1 MLSYP
6 PSTPW
11 ERVRDAT
18 LELLSPTRCVACE
31 HPGALVCDAC
41 AARIVTIDPVF
52 ACLRCGAPFGSLLC
66 TECQSESS
74 QDDQGANNCLAA
86 CVFEGVPAH
95 IVRAYKDGGER
106 RLAAWIAH
114 ALFDAAH
121 RAQKAVPKRM
131 DAFALDADA
140 VVFVPATPAAYRRRG
155 FDHMEAVAR
164 EFSNLMGIPVLD
176 ALAKWDACDQRKL
189 GRGGRLANAADA
201 YDVVE
206 PVAGMRLLLIDDV
219 ITTGAT
225 MGSCAEVLKRAGAVK
240 IDCLAFARVW

>member
-1 MLSYP
+1 
-6 PSTPW
+6 
-11 ERVRDAT
+11 
-18 LELLSPTRCVACE
+18 
-31 HPGALVCDAC
+31 
-41 AARIVTIDPVF
+41 
-52 ACLRCGAPFGSLLC
+52 
-66 TECQSESS
+66 
-74 QDDQGANNCLAA
+74 
-86 CVFEGVPAH
+86 
-95 IVRAYKDGGER
+95 
-106 RLAAWIAH
+106 
-114 ALFDAAH
+114 
-121 RAQKAVPKRM
+121 M

-206 PVAGMRLLLIDDV
+206 PVAGMRLLLVDDV

>member
-1 MLSYP
+1 MAVFSVQNANRNL
-6 PSTPW
+6 
-11 ERVRDAT
+11 
-18 LELLSPTRCVACE
+18 
-31 HPGALVCDAC
+31 
-41 AARIVTIDPVF
+41 ARTKK
-52 ACLRCGAPFGSLLC
+52 
-66 TECQSESS
+66 
-74 QDDQGANNCLAA
+74 GANSCLAA
-86 CVFEGVPAH
+86 CVFEGVPAR

-155 FDHMEAVAR
+155 FDHMEAVAC

-176 ALAKWDACDQRKL
+176 ALAKWGACDQRKL

-225 MGSCAEVLKRAGAVK
+225 MGSCAEVLKRAGAAK
-240 IDCLAFARVW
+240 IDCLAFTRVW

>member
-1 MLSYP
+1 MWWKESQFF
-6 PSTPW
+6 
-11 ERVRDAT
+11 
-18 LELLSPTRCVACE
+18 
-31 HPGALVCDAC
+31 HP
-41 AARIVTIDPVF
+41 
-52 ACLRCGAPFGSLLC
+52 
-66 TECQSESS
+66 ECQSESS

-86 CVFEGVPAH
+86 CVFEGVPAR

-106 RLAAWIAH
+106 RLAASIAH

-176 ALAKWDACDQRKL
+176 ALAKWVARDQRKL